1 MAIDDWKAE
10 TKQRLAES
18 LLYQHLN
25 KKCDNDAAG
34 IQVLQI
40 VDEATNYAYQRTKTI
55 LRHMGEFTLHDGDHL
70 FRVLALMKR
79 LLSEEQL
86 AALQV
91 PELMLLILSAFFH
104 DIGMAPDERDVLSW
118 KKVWDSDPIFDG
130 ESDQAECKRFQRFY
144 LARPEDLSKIEECLR
159 QGDHSRADRLK
170 NLVVSEYIRSTHAE
184 RAKQIIKNDWLG
196 KIVYRDTD
204 LTMEFARICFSHNE
218 DPLSVMELDHAYL
231 CGPGIYANLQLVAVL
246 LRLSDL
252 LDFDAKRT
260 PSILFSHLHVRH
272 PVSIAEWEKHRSVE
286 AWNISPDLIQ
296 FHAKCSHPAIEV
308 AVNAFCDIIDK
319 ELSSSNNIITSI
331 NASDSRFLGRNAI
344 KVPLR
349 VNRTKIETQKDIDG
363 EPIYLYRETQFNLSK
378 KQVIDLLMGTKLYG
392 DPEVALRELI
402 QNSIDA
408 CLLRRALEEAWGS
421 PYVPSINVKY
431 YSQDGQDI
439 LEVIDNGVGMDQ
451 NIIDS
456 YYSKV
461 GSSFYKSSEFYDLRS
476 QSKANFTPTSR
487 FGIGILS
494 CFMVADT
501 MVVDTRRVYGPHDSS
516 SPLNLT
522 IEGQDSIFWIRKG
535 QRRMPGTTTKLF
547 LRKSQNP
554 WDRMEEDEFITSVE
568 NVVPNPPFALII
580 ETSSHK
586 KSRDSVSFFEL
597 RADSLA
603 NHTWDD
609 HENIRKIPIEFDD
622 PEKGFVGSAVVAILE
637 SHGMP
642 SSRVTMTSRT
652 VDIDGDSYELGREII
667 LTKNEIHESGTS
679 LSIDENGE
687 IDQSNTHNVLTRSE
701 SRLSLHGIEVP
712 TTLFPEWWKMQKN
725 QVELAWPLPM
735 LIVVDICGRGDLDL
749 NSPRTQIIMSEKW
762 HEFERQLSFEVCS
775 KIARAVS
782 KEYWDILVSTL
793 SQNPTNQAFTQILEE
808 VDRDWEGIT
817 NA

>member
-1 MAIDDWKAE
+1 MTIDDWKAE
-10 TKQRLAES
+10 TKLRLDES

-25 KKCDNDAAG
+25 KKCKNDVTG
-34 IQVLQI
+34 CQVLQI
-40 VDEATNYAYQRTKTI
+40 VDDATNYAYQKTKTI
-55 LRHMGEFTLHDGDHL
+55 LKHMGEFTLHDGDHL
-70 FRVLALMKR
+70 FRVLALIER

-86 AALQV
+86 AELQV

-104 DIGMAPDERDVLSW
+104 DIGMAPAEKDVLSW

-130 ESDQAECKRFQRFY
+130 ESDQAEYKRFQQFY
-144 LARPEDLSKIEECLR
+144 LTKPEDLSKIEKCLR
-159 QGDHSRADRLK
+159 NGDYSRADRLK
-170 NLVVSEYIRSTHAE
+170 NLVVSDYIRSTHAE

-196 KIVYRDTD
+196 KIVYRDVD
-204 LTMEFARICFSHNE
+204 LTVEFAKICFSHNE

-260 PSILFSHLHVRH
+260 PATLFSHLHVRH
-272 PVSIAEWEKHRSVE
+272 PVSIAEWKKHRSVE
-286 AWNISPDLIQ
+286 AWNIGPDLIQ

-319 ELSSSNNIITSI
+319 ELSSSNNIIASI
-331 NASDSRFLGRNAI
+331 NTSDSRFLGRNAI

-363 EPIYLYRETQFNLSK
+363 EPIYLYRETKFNLSK

-408 CLLRRALEEAWGS
+408 CLLRHALEEAWENS
-421 PYVPSINVKY
+421 YVPSINVKY

-461 GSSFYKSSEFYDLRS
+461 GSSFYKSAEFYGLKS
-476 QSKANFTPTSR
+476 QTKANFNPTSR

-494 CFMVADT
+494 CFMIADT

-516 SPLNLT
+516 NPLNLT

-535 QRRMPGTTTKLF
+535 KRRIPGTTTKLF
-547 LRKSQNP
+547 LRKGQNP
-554 WDRMEEDEFITSVE
+554 WKKMEEDEFFDSVE
-568 NVVPNPPFALII
+568 NVVPNPPFVLTI
-580 ETSSHK
+580 ETSTHK
-586 KSRDSVSFFEL
+586 KSRDSGSFFKL
-597 RADSLA
+597 HADTLT
-603 NHTWDD
+603 NKTWDD
-609 HENIRKIPIEFDD
+609 HENIRKILMEFDD

-642 SSRVTMTSRT
+642 SSSVTMTSRT

-679 LSIDENGE
+679 ISINENGE
-687 IDQSNTHNVLTRSE
+687 IDQSNTHNVLTRSK

-712 TTLFPEWWKMQKN
+712 TTLFPEWWKIQKN

-735 LIVVDICGRGDLDL
+735 LIVVDVCGKGDLDL
-749 NSPRTQIIMSEKW
+749 NSARTQIIMSEKW

-782 KEYWDILVSTL
+782 KEYWDTLVSTL
-793 SQNPTNQAFTQILEE
+793 SQNPTNQVFIQSLED
-808 VDRDWEGIT
+808 VDKDWEGIT
-817 NA
+817 NT